1 MNIIIRIVTG
11 VIQDRDHNSYRN
23 VVVIYVVLAASS
35 VVVACALLACSFWHT
50 DAKILQWTKKQRSRN
65 GELINERK
73 EASETGTDG
82 LRNRK
87 VGLGLFVALIFLIAG
102 AWAAYFW
109 GVATGN
115 NS

>member
-1 MNIIIRIVTG
+1 
-11 VIQDRDHNSYRN
+11 
-23 VVVIYVVLAASS
+23 
-35 VVVACALLACSFWHT
+35 
-50 DAKILQWTKKQRSRN
+50 
-65 GELINERK
+65 
-73 EASETGTDG
+73 

>member
-1 MNIIIRIVTG
+1 
-11 VIQDRDHNSYRN
+11 
-23 VVVIYVVLAASS
+23 
-35 VVVACALLACSFWHT
+35 
-50 DAKILQWTKKQRSRN
+50 LQWTKKQRSRN

-87 VGLGLFVALIFLIAG
+87 VGLGLFVALVFLIAG